1 MSKKINI
8 KFSKELK
15 IVNLSSEMLYNIEE
29 VKDRADKQLKEKI
42 IMVNAIS
49 SKVQSYINK
58 GFKLVKEW
66 GTGKHHIQLYA
77 YKDQFVKY
85 VEYYDVCIEIR

>member
-15 IVNLSSEMLYNIEE
+15 IVDLFSKIVYNIEE
-29 VKDRADKQLKEKI
+29 VKDRADEQLKENI
-42 IMVNAIS
+42 IMVTAIS
-49 SKVQSYINK
+49 SKVQNYINK
-58 GFKLVKEW
+58 GFKLIKEW